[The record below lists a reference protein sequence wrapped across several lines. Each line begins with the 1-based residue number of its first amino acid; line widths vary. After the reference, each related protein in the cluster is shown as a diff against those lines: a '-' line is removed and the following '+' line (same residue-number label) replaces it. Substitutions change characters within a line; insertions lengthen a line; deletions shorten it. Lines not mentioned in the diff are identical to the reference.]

1 MRTTIISFTMKK
13 IFGILIIS
21 ASLYSCS
28 NSKSENT
35 SLDILMSKRDSLK
48 ILQTQIGRELAEI
61 EAQISAADTTVK
73 APAVGIT
80 QVQRSTFNTYFEVQ
94 GYIATDAKADIFP
107 NPMGQGI
114 IKKILVREGQQVSA
128 GQKIVQID
136 EGATAKVI
144 GQLEVNLAVETEN
157 YNRLKR
163 LWDQKIGTEM
173 QVLQAKR
180 AKENFEEQI
189 KQVREQLAQFVIT
202 SPISGI
208 VDRINFR
215 EGEAA
220 SMASPIPVM
229 TIIHPGDNYMLADV
243 SENYIGIT
251 KEGMP
256 VDIII
261 PNVDTIASKI
271 ERIGNTIKK
280 ANRTFELRI
289 NLPPGNPLMKPNL
302 VGAVRIPEYSAENVV
317 VIPSSL
323 LMKDADNKTFVFL
336 NDNNVVHKT
345 IVTTGK
351 SYEGQTEILS
361 GLSGGEFVVSKGARK
376 LVDGQTIRVVN

>member
-1 MRTTIISFTMKK
+1 MKRV
-13 IFGILIIS
+13 FGILWLTAI
-21 ASLYSCS
+21 LYSCG
-28 NSKSENT
+28 NSSSDNP
-35 SLDILMSKRDSLK
+35 SLDRLIAQRDSLK
-48 ILQTQIGRELAEI
+48 SIQTNVGRELAEI
-61 EAQISAADTTVK
+61 EAMIAAADTSIK
-73 APAVGIT
+73 APAVGVT
-80 QVQRSTFNTYFEVQ
+80 QVSRAPFNTYFEVQ
-94 GYIATDAKADIFP
+94 GYIATDAEADIYP

-114 IKKILVREGQQVSA
+114 IKKVLVREGQQVSA
-128 GQKIVQID
+128 GQKLVQID

-189 KQVREQLAQFVIT
+189 KQVREQLSQFVIT
-202 SPISGI
+202 SPMSGV
-208 VDRINFR
+208 VDKINLH

-229 TIIHPGDNYMLADV
+229 TIINPGDNYMLADV

-251 KEGMP
+251 KEGMA

-261 PNVDTIASKI
+261 PNVDTINSTVA
-271 ERIGNTIKK
+271 RIGNTIKR

-289 NLPPGNPLMKPNL
+289 NIPSGNPLMKPNL
-302 VGAVRIPEYSAENVV
+302 VGTVRIPEYQSENAV
-317 VIPSSL
+317 VIATSL
-323 LMKDADNKTFVFL
+323 VMKDAENRSFVFL
-336 NDNNVVHKT
+336 NDNNIARKT

-351 SYEGQTEILS
+351 NYEGQTEILS
-361 GLSGGEFVVSKGARK
+361 GLNGGESIVSKGARK
-376 LVDGQTIRVVN
+376 LVDGQTIRVVNQ

>member
-1 MRTTIISFTMKK
+1 MKRV
-13 IFGILIIS
+13 FGILWLTAI
-21 ASLYSCS
+21 LYSCG
-28 NSKSENT
+28 NSSSDNP
-35 SLDILMSKRDSLK
+35 SLDRLIAQRDSLK
-48 ILQTQIGRELAEI
+48 SIQTNVGRELAEI
-61 EAQISAADTTVK
+61 EAMIAAADTSIK
-73 APAVGIT
+73 APAVGVT
-80 QVQRSTFNTYFEVQ
+80 QVSRAPFNTYFEVQ
-94 GYIATDAKADIFP
+94 GYIATDAEADIYP

-114 IKKILVREGQQVSA
+114 IKKVLVREGQQVSA
-128 GQKIVQID
+128 GQKLVQID

-189 KQVREQLAQFVIT
+189 KQVREQLSQFVIT
-202 SPISGI
+202 SPMSGV
-208 VDRINFR
+208 VDKINLH

-229 TIIHPGDNYMLADV
+229 TIINPGDNYMLADV

-251 KEGMP
+251 KEGMA

-261 PNVDTIASKI
+261 PNVDTINSTVA
-271 ERIGNTIKK
+271 RIGNTIKR

-289 NLPPGNPLMKPNL
+289 NIPSGNPLMKPNL
-302 VGAVRIPEYSAENVV
+302 VGSVRIPEYQSENAV
-317 VIPSSL
+317 VIATSL
-323 LMKDADNKTFVFL
+323 VMKDAENRSFVFL
-336 NDNNVVHKT
+336 NDNNIARKT

-351 SYEGQTEILS
+351 NYEGQTEILS
-361 GLSGGEFVVSKGARK
+361 GLNGGESIVSKGARK
-376 LVDGQTIRVVN
+376 LVDGQTIRVVNQ

>member
-1 MRTTIISFTMKK
+1 MKR
-13 IFGILIIS
+13 IFGILWLAAI
-21 ASLYSCS
+21 LYSCGNS
-28 NSKSENT
+28 NSGNT
-35 SLDILMSKRDSLK
+35 SLDRLIAQRDSLK
-48 ILQTQIGRELAEI
+48 AIQTHVGRELAEI
-61 EAQISAADTTVK
+61 EAMIAAADTSIK

-80 QVQRSTFNTYFEVQ
+80 QVARAPFNTYFEVQ
-94 GYIATDAKADIFP
+94 GYVATDAEADIYP

-128 GQKIVQID
+128 GQKLVQID

-189 KQVREQLAQFVIT
+189 KQVREQLSQFVIT
-202 SPISGI
+202 SPMSGV
-208 VDRINFR
+208 VDKINLH

-220 SMASPIPVM
+220 SMASPTPVL
-229 TIIHPGDNYMLADV
+229 TIINPGDNYMLADV

-251 KEGMP
+251 KEGMA

-261 PNVDTIASKI
+261 PNVDTIHSTVA
-271 ERIGNTIKK
+271 RIGNTIKS

-289 NLPPGNPLMKPNL
+289 NIPSGNPLMKPNL
-302 VGAVRIPEYSAENVV
+302 VGSVRIPDYRSENAV
-317 VIPSSL
+317 VIATSL
-323 LMKDADNKTFVFL
+323 VMKDAENRSFVFL
-336 NDNNVVHKT
+336 NDNNIARKT

-351 SYEGQTEILS
+351 NYEGQTEILS
-361 GLSGGEFVVSKGARK
+361 GLNGGESIVSKGARK
-376 LVDGQTIRVVN
+376 LVDGQTIRVVNQ

>member
-1 MRTTIISFTMKK
+1 MKRV
-13 IFGILIIS
+13 FGILWLTAI
-21 ASLYSCS
+21 LYSCG
-28 NSKSENT
+28 NSSSDNP
-35 SLDILMSKRDSLK
+35 SLDRLIAQRDSLK
-48 ILQTQIGRELAEI
+48 SIQTNVGRELAEI
-61 EAQISAADTTVK
+61 EAMIAAADTSIK
-73 APAVGIT
+73 APAVGVT
-80 QVQRSTFNTYFEVQ
+80 QVSRAPFNTYFEVQ
-94 GYIATDAKADIFP
+94 GYIATDAEADIYP

-114 IKKILVREGQQVSA
+114 IKKVLVREGQQVSA
-128 GQKIVQID
+128 GQKLVQID

-189 KQVREQLAQFVIT
+189 KQVREQLSQFVIT
-202 SPISGI
+202 SPMSGV
-208 VDRINFR
+208 VDKINLH

-229 TIIHPGDNYMLADV
+229 TIINPGDNYMLADV

-251 KEGMP
+251 KEGMA

-261 PNVDTIASKI
+261 PNVDTINSTVA
-271 ERIGNTIKK
+271 RIGNTIKR

-289 NLPPGNPLMKPNL
+289 NIPSGNPLMKPNL
-302 VGAVRIPEYSAENVV
+302 VGSVRIPEYQSENAV
-317 VIPSSL
+317 VIATSL
-323 LMKDADNKTFVFL
+323 VMKDAENRSFVFL
-336 NDNNVVHKT
+336 NDNNIARKT
-345 IVTTGK
+345 IF
-351 SYEGQTEILS
+351 YY
-361 GLSGGEFVVSKGARK
+361 F
-376 LVDGQTIRVVN
+376 